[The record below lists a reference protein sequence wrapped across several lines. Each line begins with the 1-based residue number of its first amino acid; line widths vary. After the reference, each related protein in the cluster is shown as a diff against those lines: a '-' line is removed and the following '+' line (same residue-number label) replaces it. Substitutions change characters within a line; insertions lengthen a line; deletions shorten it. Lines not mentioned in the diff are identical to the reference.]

1 MNTDGFEDQ
10 EWVRQ
15 GVALALAREYER
27 DARNFLGLFAENLE
41 RTLPDATTV
50 ERKGIFKKTVFRVT
64 LDLGGTRLT
73 IEDPGKG
80 PLVGKRGQV
89 VRGITLKTEE
99 APISEL
105 LEQIGQELQKRAARN
120 AEAQAALGR
129 WLGFGSG

>member
-27 DARNFLGLFAENLE
+27 DARSFLGLFAENLE
-41 RTLPDATTV
+41 RTFPDSTSV
-50 ERKGIFKKTVFRVT
+50 ERKGIFKKAVFRVT

-80 PLVGKRGQV
+80 PLLGKRGQV

-99 APISEL
+99 TPVAEI
-105 LEQIGQELQKRAARN
+105 LEQIGHELQARASRN
-120 AEAQAALGR
+120 AKTQAALGQ
-129 WLGFGSG
+129 WLGMQ